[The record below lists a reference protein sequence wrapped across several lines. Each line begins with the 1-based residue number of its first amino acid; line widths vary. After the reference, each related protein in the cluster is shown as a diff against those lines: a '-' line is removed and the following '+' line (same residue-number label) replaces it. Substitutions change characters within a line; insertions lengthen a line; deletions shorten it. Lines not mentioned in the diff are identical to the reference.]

1 MLQGAPIATID
12 TDIWV
17 DVPVRQYV
25 RILAIGQRLGANI
38 LSGNVLGLRDDQRVD
53 FLYRIDG
60 LASFATEWKRAEKLI
75 WVGQPV
81 KVLPL
86 ERIIRSKEAA
96 NRAKDQ
102 LALPALRDYLAC
114 KKVVRPKKK

>member
-1 MLQGAPIATID
+1 MATVD

-25 RILAIGQRLGANI
+25 RILAIGKSLGATI
-38 LSGNVLGLRDDQRVD
+38 LSGNVLGLRDDHRVD

-75 WVGQPV
+75 WAGQTV
-81 KVLPL
+81 KVLPMA
-86 ERIIRSKEAA
+86 RVIRSKEAS
-96 NRAKDQ
+96 NRPKDLIQ
-102 LALPALRDYLAC
+102 LPTLRDYLAC
-114 KKVVRPKKK
+114 QKVGRTKSAR